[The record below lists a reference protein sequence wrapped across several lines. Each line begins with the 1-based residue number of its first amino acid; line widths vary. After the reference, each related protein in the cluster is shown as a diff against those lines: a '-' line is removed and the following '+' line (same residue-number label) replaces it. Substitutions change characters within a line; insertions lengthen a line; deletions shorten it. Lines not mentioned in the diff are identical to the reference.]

1 MKVLQLGSIENIIA
15 VIKNIDILIK
25 YIGDKINDYD
35 ELILE
40 YTNKTNYKRISIMI
54 SLDQILNLHYMQVQN
69 NYFLPIFDNL
79 IDK

>member
-1 MKVLQLGSIENIIA
+1 MIMR
-15 VIKNIDILIK
+15 IL
-25 YIGDKINDYD
+25 
-35 ELILE
+35 LE

-54 SLDQILNLHYMQVQN
+54 SLDQILNLHHMQVQN

>member
-1 MKVLQLGSIENIIA
+1 MKIV
-15 VIKNIDILIK
+15 
-25 YIGDKINDYD
+25 
-35 ELILE
+35 LE

-54 SLDQILNLHYMQVQN
+54 SLDKILNLHHIQVQN

>member
-25 YIGDKINDYD
+25 YIGEKINDYD

-40 YTNKTNYKRISIMI
+40 YNK
-54 SLDQILNLHYMQVQN
+54 QN
-69 NYFLPIFDNL
+69 KLQKN
-79 IDK
+79 